1 MRRLWSLIEVVQD
14 AILDSFIES
23 LYILNIKDLY
33 ITEGKVIRKDEEGY
47 EIFDGALD
55 IFNVLQYMYEVF
67 PDLCL
72 KNT

>member
-47 EIFDGALD
+47 EIFEDYLSESGIL
-55 IFNVLQYMYEVF
+55 NL
-67 PDLCL
+67 
-72 KNT
+72 

>member
-1 MRRLWSLIEVVQD
+1 MLNFCFRRTG
-14 AILDSFIES
+14 
-23 LYILNIKDLY
+23 KD